1 MNHRKYSMTTLD
13 EIQSCR
19 QRGMSVR
26 EIAQE
31 LDVSLQGLQQVFSV
45 LMELRGHPRE
55 IVHLAA
61 HNPFGL
67 Q

>member
-1 MNHRKYSMTTLD
+1 MNTRKYSMTTLD

-31 LDVSLQGLQQVFSV
+31 LNVSLQGLQQVFSMLV
-45 LMELRGHPRE
+45 ELRGHPPERA
-55 IVHLAA
+55 HLRA